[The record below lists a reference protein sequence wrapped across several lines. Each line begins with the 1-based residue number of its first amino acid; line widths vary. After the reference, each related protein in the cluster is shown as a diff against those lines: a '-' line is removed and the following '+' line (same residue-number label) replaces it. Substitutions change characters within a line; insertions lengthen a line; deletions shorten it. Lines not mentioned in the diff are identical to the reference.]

1 MLPDH
6 PPRALRVLIDP
17 TAVRDA
23 DGCVRSLVALG
34 VQAEAGSRATA
45 DVDLVVSA
53 AAPRDKG
60 LATPWIAVLGDRDPS
75 ALAKAFDLG
84 ATAVLAP
91 DAGVEE
97 ITQHIRFAV
106 RDLERARVQERV
118 TDLLERVERA
128 AGVGSFEYEPQK
140 RNLWLSHEARR
151 LLGLTSTN
159 GAELVEV
166 VLARVAPTER
176 RKLSDWLSLL
186 GAGKA
191 AQELECRLVDADGGS
206 EWVRF
211 CVPVSNDPNSAR
223 IVRGVVEEWSDTSGH
238 DVRGSGVG
246 GADFRL
252 DSREFF
258 CSLANAIERAESR
271 DESVAI
277 MVIDSDDLRSLA
289 TSLTRG
295 NFGNLLHTL
304 AVRVHSLLRELR
316 GPQAGE
322 SMGEPLVLGRTSGGG
337 LAVVVPGVGRRDDVG
352 SIGLRLASW
361 IGKPVHVAGRELS
374 LACNIGIVCSA
385 LDCRDP
391 EELVRRA
398 ETAAYCARRE
408 GRDRVKHYAPTMDAE
423 AFERLSLEAALR
435 RALARDEFVLHYQP
449 RVEIR
454 TGRIV
459 GVEALV
465 RWQHPDL
472 GFVSPA
478 RFIPVAE
485 ETGLIVPLGA
495 HVMRTACRQATRWRD
510 AGLPPIRMSVN
521 LSPLQ
526 LHDSGLLETIQE
538 CLRSTQL
545 PADCLELELTE
556 GALMK
561 DPASDVELLR
571 QIKSLGVHLSIDD
584 FGTGYSSLAYL
595 RRFPVD
601 ALKIDRSFLRDA
613 TSRPDDASIFSA
625 IVLMGRSLKMTVV
638 AEGVETPAQLSLLRV
653 MRADEAQGFLLSPPV
668 AAEQAAQLLAKGT
681 LGQFAA

>member
-1 MLPDH
+1 MHLDSS
-6 PPRALRVLIDP
+6 
-17 TAVRDA
+17 AVRDA
-23 DGCVRSLVALG
+23 EACVRSLAAIGIL
-34 VQAEAGSRATA
+34 AETGERSAS
-45 DVDLVVSA
+45 DVDLVVSLASPTRA
-53 AAPRDKG
+53 AS
-60 LATPWIAVLGDRDPS
+60 TVPWIAVLDDRS
-75 ALAKAFDLG
+75 STALSRAFDLG

-97 ITQHIRFAV
+97 ITQHVRFAV
-106 RDLERARVQERV
+106 RDLERSRVQERV
-118 TDLLERVERA
+118 ADLLERVERA
-128 AGVGSFEYEPQK
+128 AGVGSFEYEPLK
-140 RNLWLSHEARR
+140 RSLWLSQEARR
-151 LLGLTSTN
+151 LLGLASEN
-159 GAELVEV
+159 GVELVEV
-166 VLARVAPTER
+166 VLSRVAPTER

-191 AQELECRLVDADGGS
+191 AQELECRLVDSGGAS
-206 EWVRF
+206 GWVRF
-211 CVPVSNDPNSAR
+211 CVPVTSEPSPTR
-223 IVRGVVEEWSDTSGH
+223 IVRGVVEEWSDTVGN
-238 DVRGSGVG
+238 DVRGSGLG

-252 DSREFF
+252 DTREFF
-258 CSLANAIERAESR
+258 CSLAATIERAESR
-271 DESVAI
+271 DEAVGI
-277 MVIDSDDLRSLA
+277 LVVDSDDLRSLA
-289 TSLTRG
+289 TSFTRG
-295 NFGNLLHTL
+295 NFGHLLHTL

-316 GPQAGE
+316 GPQMTEAHG
-322 SMGEPLVLGRTSGGG
+322 SSLVLGRTSGGG
-337 LAVVVPGVGRRDDVG
+337 LAVVVPGVGRRDDIV
-352 SIGLRLASW
+352 SIGARLATW

-374 LACNIGIVCSA
+374 LSSNIGIVCSSVE
-385 LDCRDP
+385 CRDP

-408 GRDRVKHYAPTMDAE
+408 GRDRVKLYAPAMDAE

-435 RALARDEFVLHYQP
+435 RALARDELVLHYQP

-485 ETGLIVPLGA
+485 ETGLIVPIGA
-495 HVMRTACRQATRWRD
+495 HVMRMACRQAMRWRD
-510 AGLPPIRMSVN
+510 AGLPPIRMAVN

-538 CLRSTQL
+538 CMRSTSM

-556 GALMK
+556 SALMK

-638 AEGVETPAQLSLLRV
+638 AEGVETAAQLSLLRV

-668 AAEQAAQLLAKGT
+668 AADQAAQLLAKGT
-681 LGQFAA
+681 LGQLGP